1 MNIPPTLL
9 TQLIKLLYQF
19 YYESTDLGDIK
30 ARERKRKA
38 EILIKK
44 LEKLK

>member
-30 ARERKRKA
+30 AKERKRKA
-38 EILIKK
+38 GNIIKK

>member
-1 MNIPPTLL
+1 MNIPPTLFA
-9 TQLIKLLYQF
+9 QLIKLLYQF
-19 YYESTDLGDIK
+19 CNEPTDLGDIK
-30 ARERKRKA
+30 ARERRRKA